1 MEDTSTVGALTSL
14 CGADKHFA
22 RSERCRDL
30 CGRYGLNVAPWRLVM
45 VDNGKAR
52 EQASTVLVVD
62 DDRAIR
68 RTLEKFLTDAGHLV
82 ITAGDGH
89 GAWEILQEGNVDV
102 CLLDLG
108 LPGLDGMD
116 VLQKV
121 SESWPLDTT
130 PPAVIIIS
138 ARDDMRTTVQA
149 VKLGAYDYLVKPLDA
164 NRIKLTVQRAIEQRR
179 TSLAL
184 AHMVAEERE
193 DHGVDNIVGK
203 TEAIREVY
211 KRIGAV
217 STSRATVLIRGES
230 GTGKELVARAI
241 HHASSAANAP
251 FVAVNC
257 TAFPPDLLESELFGH
272 VRGAFTGAV
281 SDKIGRF
288 QLAGPG
294 TLFLDEI
301 GELRPELQAK
311 LLRVLQERVF
321 ERVGDTRPMKLAARV
336 VAATHRNLEEM
347 LTTGS
352 FREDLYY
359 RLRVVEIQ
367 LPPLRERREDIPLL
381 VDHLLVKIT
390 RETHK
395 QVRFVSTEAMDTL
408 LHYRWPGNVR
418 ELENAL
424 TRGVVLSKG
433 EVLTADVLPIATDD
447 DPEDEDD
454 DSLRLSAASEAD
466 SLVTLREVERRHI
479 ERVLAHTSWHK
490 RQACAIL
497 QITRPT
503 LDRKIRDFQL
513 ERPTNDR
520 SRAS

>member
-1 MEDTSTVGALTSL
+1 M
-14 CGADKHFA
+14 
-22 RSERCRDL
+22 SE
-30 CGRYGLNVAPWRLVM
+30 
-45 VDNGKAR
+45 NGKAR
-52 EQASTVLVVD
+52 EETSTVLVVD

-68 RTLEKFLTDAGHLV
+68 RTLEKFLSDAGHLV
-82 ITAGDGH
+82 VTANDGAS
-89 GAWEILQEGNVDV
+89 AWEQLQEGGIDV

-108 LPGLDGMD
+108 MPGLDGME
-116 VLQKV
+116 VLRRLH
-121 SESWPLDTT
+121 EEWPLDAT

-164 NRIKLTVQRAIEQRR
+164 NRIKLTVQRALEQRR

-203 TEAIREVY
+203 SEPIREVY

-217 STSRATVLIRGES
+217 ATSRATVLIRGES

-241 HHASSAANAP
+241 HHASPGANAP

-288 QLAGPG
+288 QLAGQG

-321 ERVGDTRPMKLAARV
+321 ERLGDSRPVKLAARV

-347 LTTGS
+347 MSAGT

-359 RLRVVEIQ
+359 RLRVVEIL
-367 LPPLRERREDIPLL
+367 LPPLRERREDIPML
-381 VDHLLVKIT
+381 VDYLLAKIA

-395 QVRFVSTEAMDTL
+395 QVRFVSTEAIDTL
-408 LHYRWPGNVR
+408 VQYRWPGNVR

-424 TRGVVLSKG
+424 TRGVVLCKG
-433 EVLTADVLPIATDD
+433 EVLTADVLPIVE
-447 DPEDEDD
+447 EDESDD
-454 DSLRLSAASEAD
+454 EAD
-466 SLVTLREVERRHI
+466 AEDGRAPADGAVEPMLTLREVEKRHI
-479 ERVLAHTSWHK
+479 ERVLARTGWHK

-503 LDRKIRDFQL
+503 LDRKIRDFRL
-513 ERPTNDR
+513 ERPTGDR
-520 SRAS
+520 FRAS